1 VAKGD
6 LVFIGPPGSGKGTQ
20 AQNLVQRNGWVQL
33 STGDLFRSH
42 IAKGT
47 ALGVNA
53 KRYIDKGEYVP
64 DDLTVDM
71 VRQRLREIP
80 PTTRLV
86 FDGFPRT
93 VAQADA
99 LERLLAE
106 FGRAVDGVISLD
118 VPRNEL
124 LGRLVRRGKEQGR
137 SDDTPEVISKRLD
150 VYEQQTKPVLD
161 HYTRLGLVRRVDGV
175 GSVEEIAKR
184 LSNAAEA

>member
-6 LVFIGPPGSGKGTQ
+6 LVFMGPPGSGKGTQ
-20 AQNLVQRNGWVQL
+20 AKRLVEQKGWTQL
-33 STGDLFRSH
+33 STGDLFRQH

-64 DDLTVDM
+64 DELTVDM

-80 PTTRLV
+80 PATRIL

-99 LERLLAE
+99 LDRLLGE
-106 FGRAVDGVISLD
+106 FGRGVDSVIFLH
-118 VPRNEL
+118 VPREEL
-124 LGRLVRRGKEQGR
+124 MQRLVKRGSEQGR

-150 VYEQQTKPVLD
+150 VYEAQTRPVVD
-161 HYTRLGLVRRVDGV
+161 HYERGGILRFVHGV
-175 GSVEEIAKR
+175 GSVDDIAER
-184 LSNAAEA
+184 VAVVAES